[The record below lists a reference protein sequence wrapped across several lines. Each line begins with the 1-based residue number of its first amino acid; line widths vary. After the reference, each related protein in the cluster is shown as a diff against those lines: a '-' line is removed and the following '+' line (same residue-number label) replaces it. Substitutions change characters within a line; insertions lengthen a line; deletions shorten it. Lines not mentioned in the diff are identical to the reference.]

1 MSVTSISA
9 ARPKKSMTQ
18 TEVKLLQ
25 VLAQRL
31 PHESMGLE
39 TMTQLLRLI
48 ASWMGSPSP
57 LGFEA
62 FARAWLQQDN
72 SKNEAA
78 TEALRDIFGLN
89 SGPGAA

>member
-1 MSVTSISA
+1 MSVTSINT

-18 TEVKLLQ
+18 AEVKLLQ

-31 PHESMGLE
+31 PHEAMGFE
-39 TMTQLLRLI
+39 TMTQLLRLV

-57 LGFEA
+57 LGFEE
-62 FARAWLQQDN
+62 FAKAWLQQDN

-78 TEALRDIFGLN
+78 TAALRDIFGLN

>member
-31 PHESMGLE
+31 PHESMGFE

-48 ASWMGSPSP
+48 ASWMGSTSP

>member
-1 MSVTSISA
+1 MTVTSITA

-18 TEVKLLQ
+18 AEVKLLQ

-31 PHESMGLE
+31 PHEAMGFE
-39 TMTQLLRLI
+39 TMTQLLRLV